1 MDKLLSQVKAEFE
14 TLHAS
19 NSSPS
24 KALKEKV
31 AKLLNYYPRKFIS
44 EAIGIKPTTLSNWK
58 TRNKNKENKKQT
70 EFIHLPANAI
80 TKPVDADATSVSTK
94 LSLELPNKIN
104 LLIEDTSLKD
114 SAKII
119 RYIVEEFSSC
129 SI

>member
-1 MDKLLSQVKAEFE
+1 MDKLLSQVKAEFKS
-14 TLHAS
+14 LHAS

-24 KALKEKV
+24 NALKEKV
-31 AKLLNYYPRKFIS
+31 AKLLSCYPRKFIS
-44 EAIGIKPTTLSNWK
+44 EAIDIKPTTLSNWK
-58 TRNKNKENKKQT
+58 TRHRNEEDNKQN
-70 EFIHLPANAI
+70 EFIHLPI
-80 TKPVDADATSVSTK
+80 TPTTKQVAADVISASTK

-119 RYIVEEFSSC
+119 RYVVEEFSSC